1 MYGLIS
7 RGYKYWQLYRF
18 EKQRFRELVHNFET
32 SGCKFISAILMLKR
46 ETETSSERS
55 KEQIR
60 QKANEELD
68 NLFQNHICNF
78 RKKQYLQVDYYF
90 AYSKAY

>member
-1 MYGLIS
+1 
-7 RGYKYWQLYRF
+7 
-18 EKQRFRELVHNFET
+18 
-32 SGCKFISAILMLKR
+32 MLKR

-68 NLFQNHICNF
+68 NLLQNHICNF